1 MLQPSMPS
9 LRHRSVA
16 QRRAPVGPHSLP
28 AQHIENASTALYAS
42 PMFPTATTQCA
53 LPEASQK

>member
-1 MLQPSMPS
+1 MLQSSMPS

-16 QRRAPVGPHSLP
+16 QRRAQVGAYSLP
-28 AQHIENASTALYAS
+28 AQYIENASTALYAR
-42 PMFPTATTQCA
+42 PMFPTATTPCA